1 MSRDTESGSAANDDA
16 TVVGRPGARPRSSPP
31 DSGVRLT
38 GPSSAQTDAS
48 QPNTIGSSRTG
59 AGLNEVLEAEE
70 ATRAHGFSAAMA
82 MVSLSFAPFV
92 PWLGG
97 DPVRAWSCVAA
108 LVVMGLTSSF
118 VWRRTRPDAMP
129 RYRRN
134 LLRMH
139 DWVLATGVT
148 AVELWAGFFSPVP
161 VVLTLGIYYFG
172 QSVDRLYSWL
182 LPSVVVA
189 VYVVLALLTAFG
201 FISDVT
207 LFPAATTFEAKIF
220 GIVAASAVLVFSA
233 TLARLSR
240 RALHQA
246 IDASTSALLLAQQRS
261 AQLAEAN
268 HQLDRALRAAVG
280 KPGRYSGLQAG
291 DHTLGLVIGVGAMGE
306 VYEAQHVRSSEAV
319 AVKLLQGEGL
329 ERPDL
334 VERFL
339 REGEIARSIDSPHVA
354 RVHAVGRMANGAPF
368 LTMDLLRGRDL
379 ASRLRQEG
387 QLSIPELI
395 RLATHVAAALE
406 NAHRAGVVHR
416 DLKPLNVYEAEQDG
430 TSIFKVL
437 DFGVSKIE
445 GSTGTLTQEGVV
457 GTPGYMSPEQARG
470 RSVDRRSDVFS
481 MGVLLYRAATGQP
494 AFTGP
499 STPQIMFDIVYKSPL
514 RPSSIVREL
523 SRDVDLV
530 FALALAKDPD
540 QRFQSAAELATAFS
554 EACNGGLP
562 PAIKA
567 RAVACLRAQP
577 WGKAI
582 AELARSVES

>member
-1 MSRDTESGSAANDDA
+1 MG
-16 TVVGRPGARPRSSPP
+16 
-31 DSGVRLT
+31 
-38 GPSSAQTDAS
+38 
-48 QPNTIGSSRTG
+48 GSSSTG

-82 MVSLSFAPFV
+82 IVSLGVTPFV

-97 DPVRAWSCVAA
+97 DRMRAWVCAAA
-108 LVVMGLTSSF
+108 LVITGLTSAF
-118 VWRRTRPDAMP
+118 VWRRTRPEATP
-129 RYRRN
+129 RYQRS

-139 DWVLATGVT
+139 DWVLAFGAT
-148 AVELWAGFFSPVP
+148 AVELWTGLFSPVP

-182 LPSVVVA
+182 LPSVVIA
-189 VYVVLALLTAFG
+189 VYVVLALLTLFG
-201 FISDVT
+201 VISDNT
-207 LFPAATTFEAKIF
+207 LFPAADTTFEARLF
-220 GIVAASAVLVFSA
+220 GIVAASSVLIFSA

-240 RALHQA
+240 KALHQA
-246 IDASTSALLLAQQRS
+246 IDASTSALLLAQQKS

-280 KPGRYSGLQAG
+280 KPGRYSGMQAG
-291 DHTLGLVIGVGAMGE
+291 DHTLALVIGVGAMGE
-306 VYEAQHVRSSEAV
+306 VYEAHHVVTGEAV

-387 QLSIPELI
+387 QLPIPELI

-416 DLKPLNVYEAEQDG
+416 DLKPLNVYEAEHDG
-430 TSIFKVL
+430 ASIFKVL

-445 GSTGTLTQEGVV
+445 GSSGTLTQEGVV

-530 FALALAKDPD
+530 LALALAKDPE
-540 QRFQSAAELATAFS
+540 QRFQSAAELASAFS
-554 EACNGGLP
+554 QACNGGLP
-562 PAIKA
+562 PGVKA
-567 RAVACLRAQP
+567 RAVACVRAQP

-582 AELARSVES
+582 AELARSLES